1 MPLFSAQEYFIK
13 LGVYHLKLLLARSG
27 GLAAIAAVMAETIA
41 AEDRLAAR
49 RLERHFAILA
59 AFIADGRKHLILTE
73 AGFAEIAPVWL
84 AEIRTFILAETI
96 AAENRLV
103 AQRPEGHFAI
113 LAALVASS
121 LVH

>member
-1 MPLFSAQEYFIK
+1 MLVEIRAFI
-13 LGVYHLKLLLARSG
+13 LAE
-27 GLAAIAAVMAETIA
+27 AIA

-49 RLERHFAILA
+49 RPERHFAVFA
-59 AFIADGRKHLILTE
+59 ALVADGGKHLILAE